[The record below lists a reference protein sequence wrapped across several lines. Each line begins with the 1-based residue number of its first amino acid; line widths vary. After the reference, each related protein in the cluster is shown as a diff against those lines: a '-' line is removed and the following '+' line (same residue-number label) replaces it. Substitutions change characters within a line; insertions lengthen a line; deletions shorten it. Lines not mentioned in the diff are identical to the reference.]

1 MGIRSGEAMH
11 VLKEFKAFVMRGN
24 LLELAAAFIMGVA
37 FAGVVSAFTNGI
49 IGGIIAAVV
58 GKPSFDSIGI
68 TINDGF
74 IAIGAF
80 LSAVLNF
87 LIVAWVLFLIVRAFN
102 RLRPREEAAITTRPC
117 PFCRTDIALDATRCP
132 GCTSQLSDA
141 GA

>member
-1 MGIRSGEAMH
+1 MH

-141 GA
+141 EA

>member
-1 MGIRSGEAMH
+1 MQ

-74 IAIGAF
+74 IAIGSF
-80 LSAVLNF
+80 LQALVNFVL
-87 LIVAWVLFLIVRAFN
+87 VAWVLFLIIKAFN
-102 RLRPREEAAITTRPC
+102 RLQPKQEAAATTRAC

-141 GA
+141 EA

>member
-1 MGIRSGEAMH
+1 MH
-11 VLKEFKAFVMRGN
+11 VVKEFKAFVMRGN

-74 IAIGAF
+74 IAIGSF
-80 LSAVLNF
+80 LTAVLNF
-87 LIVAWVLFLIVRAFN
+87 LIVAWVLFLIIRAFT
-102 RLRPREEAAITTRPC
+102 RLQPREEGAITMRPC
-117 PFCRTDIALDATRCP
+117 PFCRTEIALDASRCP
-132 GCTSQLSDA
+132 NCTSRLS
-141 GA
+141 GAET

>member
-1 MGIRSGEAMH
+1 MH

-58 GKPSFDSIGI
+58 GEPSFDSVGI

-74 IAIGAF
+74 IAIGSF
-80 LSAVLNF
+80 LTAVLNF
-87 LIVAWVLFLIVRAFN
+87 LIVAWVLFLIIRALN
-102 RLRPREEAAITTRPC
+102 RLRPREEPAITTRTC

-132 GCTSQLSDA
+132 NCTSQLS
-141 GA
+141 GAEA